1 MKLHLIGC
9 HRFAVIRPV
18 QERSLS
24 SILRSE
30 RLTTLININND
41 VSGKV
46 NANGWARALDRFDVM
61 QMCLRVRIG
70 GEQALSQ
77 ELLLK

>member
-9 HRFAVIRPV
+9 HRFAVMRPV
-18 QERSLS
+18 RERSLA

-30 RLTTLININND
+30 LLTTLINND

-46 NANGWARALDRFDVM
+46 NANGWARALDKFDVM
-61 QMCLRVRIG
+61 QMWSSRVRIG
-70 GEQALSQ
+70 GEQAPVSGT
-77 ELLLK
+77 LLT